1 MVIDLSLV
9 NGSKVLEGQIYDLE
23 EMKKVDKVIAPTGFQ
38 DDIQEL
44 SGGSDA
50 DNTWSIE
57 ALLTSHWVFSQ

>member
-1 MVIDLSLV
+1 M
-9 NGSKVLEGQIYDLE
+9 LEGYVYDLE

-38 DDIQEL
+38 QM

-57 ALLTSHWVFSQ
+57 ALLSSHWVFSQ